1 MVCGGVS
8 TLKPAPRTQVVGIL
22 EPEAIGSRVTKALP
36 KSTSAKESQAL
47 EKEPQGRGFP
57 VTRDSWAT
65 VTGIVGS
72 LSTGTR
78 IVFAT
83 SD

>member
-1 MVCGGVS
+1 MVDI
-8 TLKPAPRTQVVGIL
+8 LK
-22 EPEAIGSRVTKALP
+22 EPEATGSRVTKSLL
-36 KSTSAKESQAL
+36 KSNSAKESEAF
-47 EKEPQGRGFP
+47 EKAPQGRGFP

-65 VTGIVGS
+65 ITVIVGS

-78 IVFAT
+78 IAFAT